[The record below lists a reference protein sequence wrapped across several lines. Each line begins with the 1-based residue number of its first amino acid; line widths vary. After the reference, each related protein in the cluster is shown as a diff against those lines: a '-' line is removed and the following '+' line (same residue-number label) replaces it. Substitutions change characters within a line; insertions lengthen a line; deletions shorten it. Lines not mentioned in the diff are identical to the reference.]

1 MPIPS
6 LTASSHLPIPCGL
19 TGMFPCGKGKG
30 RSKTRSSYWEP
41 RHRSWLPPS
50 DDWLSI
56 TDSMALF
63 QEIWWLCHRRI
74 FNGEVPIDNNAS
86 ERAILGF
93 CIGKKN
99 WQMIDTINGA
109 HSSAIIYSIAETA
122 KANNLKPYDYFVYL
136 LEEIPKHMDDTDRSF
151 LDDLLPW
158 SPNLPDGIR
167 KN

>member
-74 FNGEVPIDNNAS
+74 FNNLLKHG
-86 ERAILGF
+86 
-93 CIGKKN
+93 
-99 WQMIDTINGA
+99 
-109 HSSAIIYSIAETA
+109 
-122 KANNLKPYDYFVYL
+122 NNLVYERLQQSSRIEIFVLIFYYIIIFSVASLYFIVISIL
-136 LEEIPKHMDDTDRSF
+136 SLICFISLKSNSIF
-151 LDDLLPW
+151 LPL
-158 SPNLPDGIR
+158 I
-167 KN
+167 KNVFVS